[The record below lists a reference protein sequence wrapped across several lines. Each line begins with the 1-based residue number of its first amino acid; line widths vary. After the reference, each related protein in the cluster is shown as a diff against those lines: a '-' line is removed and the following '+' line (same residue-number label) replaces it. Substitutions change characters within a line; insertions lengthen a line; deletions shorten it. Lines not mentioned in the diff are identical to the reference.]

1 MVLAGAKV
9 TAPYDQVASDTG
21 SNAIQL
27 CYRPFNYQNY
37 FLSVKD
43 FYIPQIVEQ
52 PYRPEARK
60 NQPLMGG
67 MRFINAFSKN
77 KSPWT
82 IIYLNTL
89 KQCCCL
95 AA

>member
-21 SNAIQL
+21 SNVIHL
-27 CYRPFNYQNY
+27 CLGPFNYQNY

-43 FYIPQIVEQ
+43 FYTPQIVEQ

-60 NQPLMGG
+60 NPLLVKG
-67 MRFINAFSKN
+67 MRFINALSKN
-77 KSPWT
+77 KS
-82 IIYLNTL
+82 L
-89 KQCCCL
+89 
-95 AA
+95 